1 MDNITERVVNTT
13 VKVLDCERGMVTP
26 AANFSQDLGADS
38 LDSAELVMS
47 LEDEF
52 GIEIHYEDVESIQTV
67 QETINYVKEKLD
79 A

>member
-26 AANFSQDLGADS
+26 IANFSQDLGADS

-52 GIEIHYEDVESIQTV
+52 GIDIHYDDVESIQ
-67 QETINYVKEKLD
+67 QCKKLLNMSRRS
-79 A
+79 